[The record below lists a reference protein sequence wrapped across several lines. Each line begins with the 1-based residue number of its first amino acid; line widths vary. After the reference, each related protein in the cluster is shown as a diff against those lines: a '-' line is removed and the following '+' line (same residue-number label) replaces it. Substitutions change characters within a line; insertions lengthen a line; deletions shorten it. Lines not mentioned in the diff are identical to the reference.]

1 MEAFKVKRGHRD
13 GTLVWWGWCPA
24 RRGRHQSSLSCLYTC
39 TKERPGENTARGL
52 QARKGG
58 IAKKWIIRHFN
69 LELCNSENC
78 EIINV
83 CVSYPVYDILLS
95 YHELIN
101 MGIPIL
107 SASVYMRDDMS
118 CTYMTTGLT
127 VVSFLSPPKM
137 QTSERDVI
145 FRISFLSVTLSFHM
159 FQSFTNFGT

>member
-1 MEAFKVKRGHRD
+1 MELF
-13 GTLVWWGWCPA
+13 
-24 RRGRHQSSLSCLYTC
+24 
-39 TKERPGENTARGL
+39 
-52 QARKGG
+52 
-58 IAKKWIIRHFN
+58 
-69 LELCNSENC
+69 NSENC

-83 CVSYPVYDILLS
+83 CVSYPVYDIFLS
-95 YHELIN
+95 FHELIN